1 MRYVEHAARYDVD
14 EGAGLGGLEFV
25 DEVGAGFPD
34 GPGALPDALA
44 GSGGAVVG
52 DADDGYATGPNVLES
67 GSRGTG
73 EGVDTGERGQKV
85 SLVGQSRLPSR
96 VRIIAWGMWEETC
109 GRTVCVPRPV

>member
-1 MRYVEHAARYDVD
+1 MGEVEHPAGYDVD

-25 DEVGAGFPD
+25 DEVGAGFSDSPR
-34 GPGALPDALA
+34 ALSHALA
-44 GSGGAVVG
+44 GGGGAVVG
-52 DADDGYATGPNVLES
+52 DAEDGDATGPDILES

-96 VRIIAWGMWEETC
+96 VRIIAWGWR
-109 GRTVCVPRPV
+109 GI